1 MNCDSQVTNQRMPV
15 SDFAL
20 LVVDSGLLL
29 TNDASNYVPFLLLC
43 WSVIKIERTKWVA
56 KHMDVVREVFNEHRN
71 YVQGRC
77 KESIEL
83 WSKAQGDQGGIP
95 SITDILFVCLRNL
108 PDANAPERE
117 ERERLLAIFVWWWDS
132 FLPAVAGNTYWR
144 ATIRHAQTITSA
156 THNGNQCIP
165 KGTEA
170 FAVLLYENCHDKW
183 VQMITKSE
191 NFSKKIVIPK
201 KKGNEETQ
209 KFAGKYSSSKL
220 GQASYGGWSP
230 EGKKRFNELCS
241 LIEAAR
247 AKNHVGALEK
257 EVLGMVRVKN
267 NLPEE
272 VPDEA
277 AQASK
282 KTRKR
287 KRDKVVVEE
296 VDCEMDD

>member
-1 MNCDSQVTNQRMPV
+1 MNCDSQVTHPRMPV

-43 WSVIKIERTKWVA
+43 WPVINLERTKWVA

-77 KESIEL
+77 KEAIEL

-95 SITDILFVCLRNL
+95 SLADILVVALRNL
-108 PDANAPERE
+108 PDVDAVEKDERT
-117 ERERLLAIFVWWWDS
+117 RLLAIFVWWWDV

-144 ATIRHAQTITSA
+144 STIRHAQTITAA
-156 THNGNQCIP
+156 THKGNQCIP

-170 FAVLLYENCHDKW
+170 FAVLLYENCHAKW

-191 NFSKKIVIPK
+191 NFTKKFVIPK
-201 KKGNEETQ
+201 KKNDDDTQ

-230 EGKKRFNELCS
+230 EGKKRFNELCT
-241 LIEAAR
+241 LIETAR
-247 AKNHVGALEK
+247 KKAHVPALEK

-296 VDCEMDD
+296 VDCGMDD